1 MAAFDYRNV
10 AFKSAEEI
18 VQCEAVFLLFRRLW
32 DCALQFPRSPRMT
45 AGLDEFMAKAELSL
59 SVVTVIMIADGIAV
73 GIMTEVCTAR

>member
-1 MAAFDYRNV
+1 
-10 AFKSAEEI
+10 
-18 VQCEAVFLLFRRLW
+18 
-32 DCALQFPRSPRMT
+32 MT